1 MRMRRRRKDRAGAL
15 PLALLLILAA
25 LFCGL
30 APASADEAA
39 GGDGVAGAGDGGE
52 SGADGGVYSIAC
64 NLPPAV
70 VKNVSLSAEVPK
82 GLVYKS
88 ESLSISGAADLASA
102 LVTSSGPADGS
113 GSLALAIFF
122 PEVNNSLDLD
132 LLIQFVAVVADIPEN
147 ADGAVLADLPVRLS
161 FDDGLWAES
170 SFSGSIPGVCVV
182 EPALGVNKR
191 VVGPSADG
199 KGLVYEVAVF
209 HTSSSTSA
217 AYDVL
222 LADLL
227 PAGWSVSGF
236 VTVVGPAWK
245 SAVVSTGPTVS
256 FDCVDLAWTAAN
268 PVVVRYEAASFA
280 SDESGSGS
288 ASSSSSSSS
297 SSSGSASAGG
307 TLAWTSAAGPVAE
320 ERSYLLEYA
329 LEPYASLELS
339 IEADVSGVTVGDLV
353 TYVYRLR
360 NSGFANL
367 TDLAVVDAALGPIP
381 LDKTALAPGEAALGT
396 AERTVVSE
404 DFPGPLVANATAS
417 GIAEGGGE
425 VAATASLALSF
436 FENHLSIVKRADKK
450 SAERGELVNYTI
462 TIANGAVDSPVSPT
476 DLVVEDVFSRPV
488 EIVSASPQPDCD
500 GKWRYSE
507 LPAGQNRQIRITIRV
522 PDEQDFA
529 FDSAQAVTGTGFVN
543 VRNEYSTAY
552 EPFPLRNCAS
562 VTYRNGTTSEVS
574 RLTSCASVAVRGGA
588 GTSLSTKEHGSGT
601 YASGEVVAVRT
612 ENRSISLEKDLSAAA
627 GETTLGL
634 YRGRTVTY
642 SSPWSSSAVG
652 RNRVTGASITEAY
665 RRSSSIDRES
675 RLLLDKNESAI
686 SFEAEFDG
694 TATFGFVRM
703 PDNSS
708 FRATPL
714 YEARE
719 DYSGSFRVV
728 ERVDEYG
735 SGVKSERA
743 ASGTGIVAVDKRV
756 GETQRSFEHG
766 SGTYEVD
773 ELIETYTS
781 YIAKDISVVYE
792 PLGPGSSLWKEGIA
806 SQKPGI
812 SLLSEEYSQIAELEK
827 DSVARGLNELETT
840 AAFSGTARYRVLYS
854 NRTRDPGANA
864 SAAPCAAGGAC
875 GPCAPCSDSCANA
888 TADASCD
895 AKASRHRPEIDIDE
909 IYSGDY
915 RVERRVMISGAS
927 KYDHP
932 HLNVTKA
939 LVGIKSEELD
949 WDYGEAHLPGE
960 VKTRRVA
967 DYTIRIENDG
977 SRALAPILV
986 RDLFPPGATFIDS
999 SLRPTASAA
1008 GSANWTLTHL
1018 AIGGVAEISLRLD
1031 VTRFAGEEM
1040 TNRVEVCGGYGD
1052 NWVCAGNYTSLQRR
1066 WLACCP
1072 QDEITVVKTARIDP
1086 ENPLVVLYTVVV
1098 ENTAAATRAATVTDY
1113 FPQGMALLA
1122 SSLPVAS
1129 QEDGVVVWVLPSMA
1143 PGEKVT
1149 IEFSALAPGL
1159 GRYTNVVEVEA
1170 SSVDGPGV
1178 EPLHVASVVQ
1188 VGSPEEC
1195 GPAGCGIWQP
1205 PAWDFQRIGYVPDP
1219 LGCEIFA
1226 GEEGLPEV

>member
-1 MRMRRRRKDRAGAL
+1 MSIFIIFFCHFRAAPP
-15 PLALLLILAA
+15 PLAPWPPL
-25 LFCGL
+25 
-30 APASADEAA
+30 
-39 GGDGVAGAGDGGE
+39 
-52 SGADGGVYSIAC
+52 
-64 NLPPAV
+64 LPP
-70 VKNVSLSAEVPK
+70 SLP
-82 GLVYKS
+82 
-88 ESLSISGAADLASA
+88 
-102 LVTSSGPADGS
+102 
-113 GSLALAIFF
+113 
-122 PEVNNSLDLD
+122 
-132 LLIQFVAVVADIPEN
+132 
-147 ADGAVLADLPVRLS
+147 
-161 FDDGLWAES
+161 
-170 SFSGSIPGVCVV
+170 
-182 EPALGVNKR
+182 
-191 VVGPSADG
+191 
-199 KGLVYEVAVF
+199 
-209 HTSSSTSA
+209 
-217 AYDVL
+217 
-222 LADLL
+222 
-227 PAGWSVSGF
+227 
-236 VTVVGPAWK
+236 
-245 SAVVSTGPTVS
+245 
-256 FDCVDLAWTAAN
+256 
-268 PVVVRYEAASFA
+268 AASFA
-280 SDESGSGS
+280 SFASDGSGS
-288 ASSSSSSSS
+288 
-297 SSSGSASAGG
+297 SGSTSASDPAAAGG
-307 TLAWTSAAGPVAE
+307 TLVWTSASGPVAE
-320 ERSYLLEYA
+320 ERSYFLEYA
-329 LEPYASLELS
+329 LAPYASLDLS
-339 IEADVSGVTVGDLV
+339 IEADVSGVSVGDLV
-353 TYVYRLR
+353 TYVYSLR

-367 TDLAVVDAALGPIP
+367 TDLSVVDAALGPIP

-396 AERTVVSE
+396 AERTVVSD

-417 GIAEGGGE
+417 GQAEGGGE
-425 VAATASLALSF
+425 VAASASLALSF
-436 FENHLSIVKRADKK
+436 FENHLSIVKKADKK

-500 GKWRYSE
+500 GKWRYPE

-529 FDSAQAVTGTGFVN
+529 FDSAQAVTGTGFVSL
-543 VRNEYSTAY
+543 RNEYSTAY

-562 VTYRNGTTSEVS
+562 VTYRNGTTSSVMK
-574 RLTSCASVAVRGGA
+574 LTSCASVAVLGGA

-612 ENRSISLEKDLSAAA
+612 EKRSISFEKDLSAAA

-652 RNRVTGASITEAY
+652 RNRVTGASMTEAY

-675 RLLLDKNESAI
+675 RFFLDKNESAMAI
-686 SFEAEFDG
+686 DSEFDG
-694 TATFGFVRM
+694 SATFGLVRM

-719 DYSGSFRVV
+719 EYSGSFRVA
-728 ERVDEYG
+728 EKVDEYG

-766 SGTYEVD
+766 SGTYEAD

-806 SQKPGI
+806 SRKPGI
-812 SLLSEEYSQIAELEK
+812 SLLSEEYSQITELEK
-827 DSVARGLNELETT
+827 DSVARGLNELET
-840 AAFSGTARYRVLYS
+840 AANFSGTARYRVLYS

-864 SAAPCAAGGAC
+864 TAAPGGGAN
-875 GPCAPCSDSCANA
+875 ASC
-888 TADASCD
+888 DASCD
-895 AKASRHRPEIDIDE
+895 ANASRHRPEIDIDE

-939 LVGIKSEELD
+939 LEGIETEELD

-986 RDLFPPGATFIDS
+986 RDLFPPGATYIDS

-1031 VTRFAGEEM
+1031 VTRFAGDEM
-1040 TNRVEVCGGYGD
+1040 TNRVEVCGGYGSD
-1052 NWVCAGNYTSLQRR
+1052 WVCAGNYTSLQRR

-1072 QDEITVVKTARIDP
+1072 EDEITVVKTARIDP
-1086 ENPLVVLYTVVV
+1086 ENPLVVLYTVVL
-1098 ENTAAATRAATVTDY
+1098 ENTAAATRAATITDY
-1113 FPQGMALLA
+1113 FPQGMGLLA
-1122 SSLPVAS
+1122 SSHPVAR
-1129 QEDGVVVWVLPSMA
+1129 EDEGEIVWVLPSMA

-1149 IEFSALAPGL
+1149 IEFSALAPGP

-1205 PAWDFQRIGYVPDP
+1205 PAWDFQGIGYVPDP

>member
-1 MRMRRRRKDRAGAL
+1 
-15 PLALLLILAA
+15 
-25 LFCGL
+25 
-30 APASADEAA
+30 
-39 GGDGVAGAGDGGE
+39 
-52 SGADGGVYSIAC
+52 
-64 NLPPAV
+64 
-70 VKNVSLSAEVPK
+70 
-82 GLVYKS
+82 
-88 ESLSISGAADLASA
+88 
-102 LVTSSGPADGS
+102 
-113 GSLALAIFF
+113 
-122 PEVNNSLDLD
+122 
-132 LLIQFVAVVADIPEN
+132 
-147 ADGAVLADLPVRLS
+147 
-161 FDDGLWAES
+161 
-170 SFSGSIPGVCVV
+170 
-182 EPALGVNKR
+182 
-191 VVGPSADG
+191 
-199 KGLVYEVAVF
+199 
-209 HTSSSTSA
+209 
-217 AYDVL
+217 
-222 LADLL
+222 
-227 PAGWSVSGF
+227 
-236 VTVVGPAWK
+236 
-245 SAVVSTGPTVS
+245 
-256 FDCVDLAWTAAN
+256 
-268 PVVVRYEAASFA
+268 
-280 SDESGSGS
+280 
-288 ASSSSSSSS
+288 
-297 SSSGSASAGG
+297 
-307 TLAWTSAAGPVAE
+307 VAE
-320 ERSYLLEYA
+320 ERSYFLEYA
-329 LEPYASLELS
+329 LAPYASLDLS
-339 IEADVSGVTVGDLV
+339 IEADVSGVSVGDLV
-353 TYVYRLR
+353 TYVYSLR

-367 TDLAVVDAALGPIP
+367 TDLSVVDAALGPIP

-396 AERTVVSE
+396 AERTVVSD

-417 GIAEGGGE
+417 GQAEGGGE
-425 VAATASLALSF
+425 VAASASLALSF
-436 FENHLSIVKRADKK
+436 FENHLSIVKKADKK

-500 GKWRYSE
+500 GKWRYPE

-529 FDSAQAVTGTGFVN
+529 FDSAQAVTGTGFVS

-552 EPFPLRNCAS
+552 EPYPLRNCAS

-574 RLTSCASVAVRGGA
+574 RLTSCASVAIRGGA

-601 YASGEVVAVRT
+601 YASGEVVALRT
-612 ENRSISLEKDLSAAA
+612 ENRSISLEKDLSASA

-652 RNRVTGASITEAY
+652 RNRVTGASMTEAY
-665 RRSSSIDRES
+665 RRSSWIDRES
-675 RLLLDKNESAI
+675 RFFLDENESAMAI
-686 SFEAEFDG
+686 DSEFDG

-719 DYSGSFRVV
+719 EYSGSFRVA
-728 ERVDEYG
+728 EKVDEYG
-735 SGVKSERA
+735 SGVKSERT
-743 ASGTGIVAVDKRV
+743 ASGSGIVAVDKRV

-766 SGTYEVD
+766 SGTYEAD

-781 YIAKDISVVYE
+781 YIAKKIYVSYE

-827 DSVARGLNELETT
+827 DSIARGLNELETT

-854 NRTRDPGANA
+854 NRTRDLSANA
-864 SAAPCAAGGAC
+864 SAAPGAACGACADGADGANCTAGGV
-875 GPCAPCSDSCANA
+875 
-888 TADASCD
+888 ASCD

-939 LVGIKSEELD
+939 LEGIETEELD

-986 RDLFPPGATFIDS
+986 RDLFPPGATYIDS

-1031 VTRFAGEEM
+1031 VTRFAGDEM

-1052 NWVCAGNYTSLQRR
+1052 DWVCAGNYTSLQRR

-1072 QDEITVVKTARIDP
+1072 EDEITVVKTARIDP
-1086 ENPLVVLYTVVV
+1086 ENPLVVLYTVVL
-1098 ENTAAATRAATVTDY
+1098 ENTAAATRAATITDY
-1113 FPQGMALLA
+1113 FPQGMGLLA
-1122 SSLPVAS
+1122 SSHPVAR
-1129 QEDGVVVWVLPSMA
+1129 EDEGEIVWVLPSMA

-1149 IEFSALAPGL
+1149 IEFSALAPGP

-1205 PAWDFQRIGYVPDP
+1205 PAWDFQGIGYVPDP

>member
-1 MRMRRRRKDRAGAL
+1 MRRRRKDRAGAL

-25 LFCGL
+25 LAFGP

-39 GGDGVAGAGDGGE
+39 DGGGGVAGAGDGGE

-88 ESLSISGAADLASA
+88 ESLSVSGAADLASA

-122 PEVNNSLDLD
+122 PEVNNSLDAD
-132 LLIQFVAVVADIPEN
+132 ILIQFVAVVADIPEN

-161 FDDGLWAES
+161 FDDGLGGEES
-170 SFSGSIPGVCVV
+170 SFSGSIAGVCVV

-236 VTVVGPAWK
+236 VTVAGPAWK

-280 SDESGSGS
+280 ADESASGSSGSGP
-288 ASSSSSSSS
+288 
-297 SSSGSASAGG
+297 GSDPAAAGG
-307 TLAWTSAAGPVAE
+307 TLVWTSASGPVAE

-396 AERTVVSE
+396 AERAVVSD

-417 GIAEGGGE
+417 GQAEGGAG
-425 VAATASLALSF
+425 VAASATLALSF

-462 TIANGAVDSPVSPT
+462 TLAATGDARPT
-476 DLVVEDVFSRPV
+476 NLTVEDVFSRPV
-488 EIVSASPQPDCD
+488 EIVAVWPHPDPD
-500 GKWRYSE
+500 GKWRYDNLWE
-507 LPAGQNRQIRITIRV
+507 LDNRTEIKITIRV

-529 FDSAQAVTGTGFVN
+529 FDSAQAVTGTGFVSL
-543 VRNEYSTAY
+543 RNEYSTSY

-562 VTYRNGTTSEVS
+562 VTYTHGAEKNTRK
-574 RLTSCASVAVRGGA
+574 LTSCASVAIRGGA

-665 RRSSSIDRES
+665 RRSSSIDRQS
-675 RLLLDKNESAI
+675 LFFLDKNESAMAI
-686 SFEAEFDG
+686 DSEFDG

-728 ERVDEYG
+728 EKVDEYG

-743 ASGTGIVAVDKRV
+743 ASGRGLVAVDKRV

-766 SGTYEVD
+766 SGTYEAD

-806 SQKPGI
+806 SKKPGI

-827 DSVARGLNELETT
+827 DSIARGLNELETT

-854 NRTRDPGANA
+854 NRTRDLSANA

-932 HLNVTKA
+932 HLNVTKS

-1113 FPQGMALLA
+1113 LPQGMALLA

-1159 GRYTNVVEVEA
+1159 GSYTNVVEVEA

>member
-1 MRMRRRRKDRAGAL
+1 MRRRRKDRAGAL

-30 APASADEAA
+30 APASASAPADEAA
-39 GGDGVAGAGDGGE
+39 GGGGVAGAGDGGE

-64 NLPPAV
+64 NLPPSV
-70 VKNVSLSAEVPK
+70 VKNVSLSAEIPK

-88 ESLSISGAADLASA
+88 ESLSISGAADLAAA

-113 GSLALAIFF
+113 GAVALAIFF
-122 PEVNNSLDLD
+122 PEVNNSLDAD
-132 LLIQFVAVVADIPEN
+132 ILIQFVAVVADIPEN

-170 SFSGSIPGVCVV
+170 SFSGSIAGVSVV

-236 VTVVGPAWK
+236 VTVAGPAWK

-256 FDCVDLAWTAAN
+256 FDCVDQAWTAAS
-268 PVVVRYEAASFA
+268 PVLVRYEAASFA
-280 SDESGSGS
+280 ADDSGSSGSGP
-288 ASSSSSSSS
+288 
-297 SSSGSASAGG
+297 GSDPAAAGG

-339 IEADVSGVTVGDLV
+339 IEADVSGVSVGDLV

-396 AERTVVSE
+396 AERTVVSD

-425 VAATASLALSF
+425 VAATAALALSF
-436 FENHLSIVKRADKK
+436 FENHLSIVKKADKK

-500 GKWRYSE
+500 GKWRYPE

-552 EPFPLRNCAS
+552 EPYPLRNCAS

-612 ENRSISLEKDLSAAA
+612 EKRSISFEKDLSAAA

-665 RRSSSIDRES
+665 RRSSSIDRQS
-675 RLLLDKNESAI
+675 RFFLDKNESAMAI
-686 SFEAEFDG
+686 DSEFDG

-719 DYSGSFRVV
+719 EYSGSFRVV
-728 ERVDEYG
+728 ENVDEYG

-766 SGTYEVD
+766 SGTYEAD

-792 PLGPGSSLWKEGIA
+792 PVGPGSSLWKEGIA
-806 SQKPGI
+806 SKKPGI
-812 SLLSEEYSQIAELEK
+812 SLLSEEYSQITELEK

-840 AAFSGTARYRVLYS
+840 ANFSGTARYRVLYS
-854 NRTRDPGANA
+854 NRTRALSANG
-864 SAAPCAAGGAC
+864 SAAACAAC
-875 GPCAPCSDSCANA
+875 GPCGDCSACADCNASCN
-888 TADASCD
+888 ASCD

-932 HLNVTKA
+932 HLNVTKS

-949 WDYGEAHLPGE
+949 WDYGEVHLPGE

-986 RDLFPPGATFIDS
+986 RDLFPPGATYIDS

-1031 VTRFAGEEM
+1031 VTRFVGEEM

-1066 WLACCP
+1066 WLTCCP
-1072 QDEITVVKTARIDP
+1072 EDEITVVKTARIDP
-1086 ENPLVVLYTVVV
+1086 ENPLVVRYTVVV

-1113 FPQGMALLA
+1113 LPQGMALLD
-1122 SSLPVAS
+1122 SSHPVAR
-1129 QEDGVVVWVLPSMA
+1129 EDEGEIVWVLPAIGPS
-1143 PGEKVT
+1143 EEVT
-1149 IEFSALAPGL
+1149 IEFSALAPGP

-1205 PAWDFQRIGYVPDP
+1205 PAWDFTRIGYEPDL

-1226 GEEGLPEV
+1226 GEEGSPEV